1 MKSLNTCVKQSDSA
15 LKNVFEDAK
24 AIAKEVKE
32 FSLTEEHIFHKFR
45 APKCS
50 SLSEGGGEKKKGG
63 GGGGGGGGV
72 PEQRKVAELIYS
84 LTPEARD
91 EFINLVPRF
100 WTQGSFQYDTLNK
113 PFQAP
118 QEKWILMMVHTCQ
131 CPFFESEP
139 MVGHTLLI
147 LLVDASLKSLAKEN
161 PGWTFYRKANMR
173 AY

>member
-15 LKNVFEDAK
+15 LKKSLKSAK

-32 FSLTEEHIFHKFR
+32 FSLTEEHIFHKIQSTKVQF
-45 APKCS
+45 
-50 SLSEGGGEKKKGG
+50 LSE
-63 GGGGGGGGV
+63 

-118 QEKWILMMVHTCQ
+118 QEMDIDDGTYM
-131 CPFFESEP
+131 P
-139 MVGHTLLI
+139 MPV
-147 LLVDASLKSLAKEN
+147 
-161 PGWTFYRKANMR
+161 F
-173 AY
+173 